1 MACRILIYKSHS
13 SNSMDED
20 FKKKIKILLL
30 LLGGL
35 LLAFLAFLLL
45 NFFKQP
51 VTNNDVPAKNNAPI
65 TNPTQ
70 QVSTSS
76 PAVVKEIVKKPVVPK
91 KISKSDV
98 EKMAASFAERFGT
111 YSNQAGFSNMVD
123 LKIFMSRS
131 MQVWADDYVVKQ
143 TKANND
149 IYYGITT
156 KAVVVET
163 KNFNDE
169 SGQATVLVK
178 TRRREATMTTGNVS
192 KVFNQ
197 DITVNV
203 VKEDGAWKINSAYW
217 EKE

>member
-1 MACRILIYKSHS
+1 MH
-13 SNSMDED
+13 ED

-35 LLAFLAFLLL
+35 LLAFLAFFLL
-45 NFFKQP
+45 NFLRKP
-51 VTNNDVPAKNNAPI
+51 VVTNLPLENNSASIAKPI
-65 TNPTQ
+65 Q
-70 QVSTSS
+70 QTATSS
-76 PAVVKEIVKKPVVPK
+76 SVVVKEIVKKPLVLK
-91 KISKSDV
+91 RISKGDV

-131 MQVWADDYVVKQ
+131 MQIWADDYVSKQ
-143 TKANND
+143 TKVNND

-169 SGQATVLVK
+169 LGQATVLVK
-178 TRRREATMTTGNVS
+178 TRRREATMTTANVS

-217 EKE
+217 DKE

>member
-1 MACRILIYKSHS
+1 
-13 SNSMDED
+13 MDED

-51 VTNNDVPAKNNAPI
+51 VVNNDVPANKNVPV
-65 TNPTQ
+65 TNPIQ

-76 PAVVKEIVKKPVVPK
+76 PAVVKEVTKKPVTPK

-123 LKIFMSRS
+123 LKIFMSRT
-131 MQVWADDYVVKQ
+131 MQVWADEYVVKQ
-143 TKANND
+143 TKVNND

-178 TRRREATMTTGNVS
+178 TRRREATVTTSNVS

-197 DITVNV
+197 DITINII
-203 VKEDGAWKINSAYW
+203 KEDGAWKINSAYW